1 MCLLPASEILPP
13 QLSRTVT
20 WQYEICLEEVTQDN
34 NGMIIK
40 TMTFLQRYTS
50 TDFFFLGKR
59 KAMQNALS
67 REDTGPGYSII
78 SCQSKAFLGIFLPTH
93 SKTRKKCI

>member
-1 MCLLPASEILPP
+1 MLTFNIILEISEITGCNNKCLLPASEILPP

-20 WQYEICLEEVTQDN
+20 WQYEIYLEEVTQDN

-50 TDFFFLGKR
+50 TDFFFLG
-59 KAMQNALS
+59 
-67 REDTGPGYSII
+67 I
-78 SCQSKAFLGIFLPTH
+78 SHA
-93 SKTRKKCI
+93 KCFK